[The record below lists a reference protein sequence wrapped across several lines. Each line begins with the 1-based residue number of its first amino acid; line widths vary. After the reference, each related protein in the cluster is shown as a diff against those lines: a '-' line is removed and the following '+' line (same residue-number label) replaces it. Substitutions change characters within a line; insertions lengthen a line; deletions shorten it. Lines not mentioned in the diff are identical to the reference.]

1 MIVIEFEAQSHNG
14 IVEIPQQ
21 YQAWRNKT
29 VRVILLD
36 PTEEKTSKT
45 KLSFKAASLNTKGY
59 HFDREQAN
67 ER

>member
-1 MIVIEFEAQSHNG
+1 MIAIEFEAQSHNG
-14 IVEIPQQ
+14 IVEIPKQ

-36 PTEEKTSKT
+36 PAEEQTPEKKI
-45 KLSFKAASLNTKGY
+45 SFNAIALNTKGY